1 MKKQN
6 ISRLLMGAATIT
18 LATMVANGEAKASE
32 ETPTQSPVQQTQ
44 QTPVQQTQ
52 RAQATFDSQ
61 HVSDAQRAFYHTLHI
76 NGITDSQHQGYIK
89 QLRQNPNHETTAQN
103 VFSESTKDSN
113 NPDRRL
119 AQRNAYFEIIHNPK
133 LSSQERERYIGQLIE
148 NPDHSQQIWIESNR
162 VPSGNSGNTASEA
175 DFLNFTQSKPLQLN
189 QHTPKYQQK
198 HHLPSQNQYNTAT
211 EAEFEKF
218 VYPNHKIKL
227 EHQQKHHEYLT
238 NLNRDNTLVDED
250 LHKIIDTFKPIPVSQ
265 TAKAETPSV
274 KLAPLF
280 PYKDLSNEEIF
291 SHLRHLRDTKQIS
304 NVDLESLLKWFPP
317 IGVNQN
323 KTVQLSTLFP
333 DNNLSGERL
342 LNDLRELYKVNRI
355 SKANLEKLLSY
366 FPPIPVKNETSAT
379 NGQTQSATSAVK
391 TSTAHVAQA
400 PKVTPSVQ
408 SEKASTSYYQSVK
421 NFFSESYNK
430 IANTFNGYKTKYENT
445 KYYVSTY
452 FKYKNTI
459 DKFVL
464 TTLGDDASSHI
475 RPLKVRPNDNV
486 AYNALLHAR
495 NFFTEGI
502 NTGKVLHAFYKH
514 PTTVKNVI
522 ATADTA
528 SALKNIASAFVSNW
542 WK

>member
-44 QTPVQQTQ
+44 

-76 NGITDSQHQGYIK
+76 NGITDSQRQRYIK

-189 QHTPKYQQK
+189 QNTQQYQQK

-218 VYPNHKIKL
+218 VQP
-227 EHQQKHHEYLT
+227 T
-238 NLNRDNTLVDED
+238 
-250 LHKIIDTFKPIPVSQ
+250 HKIIDTFKPIPVAQ
-265 TAKAETPSV
+265 NAKAETPSV

-304 NVDLESLLKWFPP
+304 NADLESLLKWFPP
-317 IGVNQN
+317 IGVTQN
-323 KTVQLSTLFP
+323 KTVQLSALFP

-355 SKANLEKLLSY
+355 SKADLEKLLSY
-366 FPPIPVKNETSAT
+366 FPPIPVKNEASAT

-475 RPLKVRPNDNV
+475 RPLKVRPYDNV